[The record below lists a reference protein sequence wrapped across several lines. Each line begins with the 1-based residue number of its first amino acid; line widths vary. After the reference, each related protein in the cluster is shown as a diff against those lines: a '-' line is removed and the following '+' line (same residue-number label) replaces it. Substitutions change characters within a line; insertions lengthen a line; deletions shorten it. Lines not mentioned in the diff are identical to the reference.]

1 MFLENKRNKPRL
13 GAKHKQPGVE
23 AELALGGSQN
33 QSQSDRATEQQRT
46 PVGSW
51 MCDVRAEL
59 KTRRAGRYVV
69 SCWAFRGVEAAA
81 AEEEGGVGG

>member
-33 QSQSDRATEQQRT
+33 QSQSDRATEREYT
-46 PVGSW
+46 GWIV
-51 MCDVRAEL
+51 DVRCACR
-59 KTRRAGRYVV
+59 TQNPTCWTVCRVV
-69 SCWAFRGVEAAA
+69 LGVQ
-81 AEEEGGVGG
+81 GC